1 MPRANTSEERRVI
14 RERLIQTGRD
24 RFTVAGLTKTSLSE
38 LTKGAGIGKG
48 SFYSFFDCKEALFLA
63 IVESEETEFRRRLL
77 ADIEDANDGR
87 RAVVILLMAAVQ
99 RLDRHPFMRLLLDV
113 DTLRGLTLRIDPARI
128 RDHRSE
134 DAEFFIG
141 VLRSWQARGWLR
153 PEIDSTLAFEVLTAM
168 FSMSI
173 QMDLVGRDIVMR
185 AAKEV
190 AEAMAERWCPDEP
203 HRENPAYPEPDS

>member
-1 MPRANTSEERRVI
+1 MPRANTNEERRVI
-14 RERLIQTGRD
+14 RERLMQTGRE
-24 RFTVAGLTKTSLSE
+24 RFTIAGLTKTSLSE

-63 IVESEETEFRRRLL
+63 IIESEETEFRRRLL

-87 RAVVILLMAAVQ
+87 RAVVILMMSAVH

-113 DTLRGLTLRIDPARI
+113 DTLRALTLRIDPGHM

-141 VLRSWQARGWLR
+141 VFRSWQARGWLR
-153 PEIDSTLAFEVLTAM
+153 PEIDCTRAFEVLTAM

-173 QMDLVGRDIVMR
+173 QTELIGRDIIMR
-185 AAKEV
+185 AATEM
-190 AEAMAERWCPDEP
+190 AEALAERWCPDESHGEGP
-203 HRENPAYPEPDS
+203 TCPETDT